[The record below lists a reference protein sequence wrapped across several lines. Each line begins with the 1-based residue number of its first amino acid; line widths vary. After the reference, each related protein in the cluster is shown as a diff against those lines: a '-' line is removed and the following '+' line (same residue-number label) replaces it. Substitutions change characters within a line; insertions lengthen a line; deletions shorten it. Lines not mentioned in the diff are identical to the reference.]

1 MTDLRLEEED
11 KEIEKIEGYNYYE
24 QKNTL
29 LPILYRLVLE
39 DYEQEAKRILVYE
52 LLQKRTLLPK
62 TEVCNKGQI

>member
-1 MTDLRLEEED
+1 MTDLQLEEED

-39 DYEQEAKRILVYE
+39 DYEQEAKRILVYKP
-52 LLQKRTLLPK
+52 LQKRTLLPK